1 MFLKPSEIRF
11 SQDSI
16 GNSFGGYT
24 SHPFRRIGQ
33 TLDDILTGR
42 CNADS
47 IPRISVMNRN
57 GLWFTADNRRLWVFQ
72 QAETRGKIEEIYV
85 SVTFYINFNKF
96 TTENNGMSVRVRGD
110 PGGYLW
116 RKEPIKNSYE
126 KNPIHDVSPIVTR
139 QSHLEKASPFF
150 NLSYTE
156 NACRPERFGN
166 GKTTSDIKE
175 NIASSKTLLSFSERW
190 KLQKGTFRNEVYKL
204 RGNRALSS
212 VGQNACPARTYS
224 NSTISGLG
232 NDMPTRNKGL
242 NRFDISRTLKS
253 KRNEKPHGLS
263 VISCSSRYP
272 EYIRKSTGG
281 EVNISLLK
289 EETRNK
295 ITEGVKLEL
304 GPEEIE
310 VKLFDIKHE
319 SFERKTKCMNE
330 GGPLSGKKSVFVA
343 SREPDSDHGD
353 TKRDVALLIDGTAIS
368 GEKKCKI
375 CNKKVCGGIV
385 ICLTVI
391 LITAVV
397 LLATLV

>member
-72 QAETRGKIEEIYV
+72 QAEKRGKIEEIYV

-190 KLQKGTFRNEVYKL
+190 KLTKGTFRNEVYKQ
-204 RGNRALSS
+204 RDNRALSS
-212 VGQNACPARTYS
+212 VGQNACPPRTYS
-224 NSTISGLG
+224 N
-232 NDMPTRNKGL
+232 L

-263 VISCSSRYP
+263 VISSSSRYP

-330 GGPLSGKKSVFVA
+330 GDPLSGKKSVFGL
-343 SREPDSDHGD
+343 SREPHSDHGD

-391 LITAVV
+391 LIAAVV